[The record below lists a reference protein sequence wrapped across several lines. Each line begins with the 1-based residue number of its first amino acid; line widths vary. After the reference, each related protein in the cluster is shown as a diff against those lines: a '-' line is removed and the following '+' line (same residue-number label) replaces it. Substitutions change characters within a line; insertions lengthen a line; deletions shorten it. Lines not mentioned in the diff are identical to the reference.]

1 VIPRLRSLSR
11 PSLDRPAAR
20 RATKLAVVVMCLV
33 MVGQVAFITVVTAGH
48 QEMAAVD
55 RVPAQPDA
63 GQWADAPTRN
73 VTLSEQ
79 QMALPHGGGTVDE
92 LTVQSVT
99 NDTHVAFRL
108 EWEDPTRDTNI
119 SEPGAYSDAA
129 AVMLRGGSKPPIT
142 MGASGKPVDIW
153 YWRASWQFAESDPG
167 GDMYTYPHPANRTKP
182 GRAADNPLSRSSYDQ
197 FAQNYYARG
206 YGSLSHAPS
215 QTVAANAERTDD
227 GWSVVF
233 VRERG
238 TDGEYDAAFDEADQM
253 YLAFAVWNGSADEV
267 NGQKSI
273 TLRYTVLDTENGGLS
288 AAEAGGGG
296 SDGDGDGGGAAGAAG
311 DAGDSAMWL
320 ARSATNW
327 VTALVLATAAAW
339 LVSYWRLRR

>member
-1 VIPRLRSLSR
+1 
-11 PSLDRPAAR
+11 
-20 RATKLAVVVMCLV
+20 MCLM
-33 MVGQVAFITVVTAGH
+33 MVGQVAFISVVTAGH
-48 QEMAAVD
+48 QEMTAVD

-92 LTVQSVT
+92 MTVQSVT

-129 AVMLRGGSKPPIT
+129 AIMLRGGSKPPIT
-142 MGASGKPVDIW
+142 MGASGDPVDIW

-167 GDMYTYPHPANRTKP
+167 GDMYTYPHPDNRTKP
-182 GRAADNPLSRSSYDQ
+182 GRAAGNPLSKSSYDR

-215 QTVAANAERTDD
+215 QTVAANAERTVD

-238 TDGEYDAAFDEADQM
+238 AEGQFDAAFDEADQM

-273 TLRYTVLDTENGGLS
+273 TLRYTVLDTENGELS
-288 AAEAGGGG
+288 AAQAGGGG
-296 SDGDGDGGGAAGAAG
+296 SGDGGDGGGAAGAAG

>member
-11 PSLDRPAAR
+11 PSLDRSAAE
-20 RATKLAVVVMCLV
+20 RATKLAVVVMCVV
-33 MVGQVAFITVVTAGH
+33 MIGQVALVAVVTAGH
-48 QEMAAVD
+48 QDLQSVD

-63 GQWADAPTRN
+63 AQWADAPTRE
-73 VTLSEQ
+73 VTLNEQ
-79 QMALPHGGGTVDE
+79 QMALPHGGGSVDGM
-92 LTVQSVT
+92 TVQSVT

-142 MGASGKPVDIW
+142 MGASGDPVDIW
-153 YWRASWQFAESDPG
+153 YWRASWQFSEADPG
-167 GDMYTYPHPANRTKP
+167 GDMYSYPHPDDETQP
-182 GRAADNPLSRSSYDQ
+182 GQAAGNPLSQDSYER

-215 QTVAANAERTDD
+215 QTVAANAERTED

-238 TDGEYDAAFDEADQM
+238 TDGEFDAAFDDADRM
-253 YLAFAVWNGSADEV
+253 YLAFAVWNGSAEEV
-267 NGQKSI
+267 NGQKSL

-288 AAEAGGGG
+288 AAEGG
-296 SDGDGDGGGAAGAAG
+296 SDGGDGDGGGAESAAG
-311 DAGDSAMWL
+311 DAGESVLWL

-327 VTALVLATAAAW
+327 VTALVLATVAAW
-339 LVSYWRLRR
+339 LVSYWRLKR